1 MNDDLHPDPTD
12 TELLASALIDG
23 ALPADEAGSAQ
34 ASPEV
39 AALAEQFTA
48 VRTVLA
54 DVPPAP
60 IEARE
65 RALAAALAVFDEL
78 PAGYAAAAALP
89 PRWHRSCASPIGA
102 GGRHVCWPRPP
113 R

>member
-54 DVPPAP
+54 V
-60 IEARE
+60 
-65 RALAAALAVFDEL
+65 VSEL
-78 PAGYAAAAALP
+78 PALPALDE
-89 PRWHRSCASPIGA
+89 REGDEVTVDLLLDVV
-102 GGRHVCWPRPP
+102 GGDA
-113 R
+113 